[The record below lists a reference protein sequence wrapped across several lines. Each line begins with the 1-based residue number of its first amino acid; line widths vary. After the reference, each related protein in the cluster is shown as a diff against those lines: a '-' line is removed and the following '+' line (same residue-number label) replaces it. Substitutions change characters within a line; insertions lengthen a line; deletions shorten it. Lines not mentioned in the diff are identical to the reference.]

1 MRFLW
6 VLLAAL
12 GLGLP
17 LFAQQPQPI
26 LPDPKL
32 TPGDAFEVSAADVCT
47 PGYSKKVRNVPQSVK
62 EAVYREYGITAHPPH
77 AFEIDHRAT

>member
-1 MRFLW
+1 MRLVW
-6 VLLAAL
+6 VVLVSLS
-12 GLGLP
+12 LGLP

-26 LPDPKL
+26 RPDPKL
-32 TPGDAFEVSAADVCT
+32 TPGDVFDVTADDVCT
-47 PGYSKKVRNVPQSVK
+47 PDYSRKVRNVPQSVK